1 LARALDWIFT
11 VPFLLAFG
19 LSVVVFEV
27 LQRAARLFG
36 QRPQEVMAASVQWSI
51 WQSLRLC
58 GTRFAVERSPLVR
71 SGEAYILVGNHQ
83 SMFDVATIGGLLFR
97 SYVKYVAKK
106 ELARGVPSISYNL
119 REGGNAVIDRKNR
132 EQAVREIRA
141 LGARAQAWRVA
152 VMIYP
157 EGTRAR
163 DGVMKEWKP
172 TGLLELMET
181 APDLPIVP
189 VAIDESWKLE
199 RYRMRPVPFG
209 TRVRV
214 RIGDPI
220 PRSPGED
227 RPALLARV
235 ESEVRRTVE
244 GWRSEATRG

>member
-19 LSVVVFEV
+19 LSALVFDP
-27 LQRAARLFG
+27 LQRVARLFG
-36 QRPQEVMAASVQWSI
+36 QRPQEVMAAGVQWSI

-71 SGEAYILVGNHQ
+71 SGEAYILIGNHQ
-83 SMFDVATIGGLLFR
+83 SMFDVAIVGGLLFR
-97 SYVKYVAKK
+97 SYVKYVAKQ
-106 ELARGVPSISYNL
+106 ELARGIPSISYNL
-119 REGGNAVIDRKNR
+119 RAGGNAIIDRRDR
-132 EQAVREIRA
+132 EQAVREVRA

-172 TGLLELMET
+172 VGALELLET
-181 APDLPIVP
+181 APKLPLVP

-209 TRVRV
+209 TRIRV
-214 RIGDPI
+214 RLCDPI
-220 PRSPGED
+220 PRSPEED
-227 RPALLARV
+227 RPALLRQA
-235 ESEVRRTVE
+235 ESEIRRAVE
-244 GWRSEATRG
+244 GWRSEATRR

>member
-1 LARALDWIFT
+1 LTRALDWVFT

-19 LSVVVFEV
+19 LSALVFDP
-27 LQRAARLFG
+27 LQRLARLLG
-36 QRPQEVMAASVQWSI
+36 QRPQEVMAAGLQWSI

-71 SGEAYILVGNHQ
+71 SGEAYVLVGNHQ
-83 SMFDVATIGGLLFR
+83 SMFDVVIVGGLLFR

-106 ELARGVPSISYNL
+106 ELARGIPSISYNL
-119 REGGNAVIDRKNR
+119 REGGNAIIDRKDR

-152 VMIYP
+152 VTIYP

-172 TGLLELMET
+172 TGALELLEA
-181 APDLPIVP
+181 APELPLVP
-189 VAIDESWKLE
+189 VAIDETWKLE

-214 RIGDPI
+214 HIGDPL
-220 PRSPGED
+220 PRSTEED
-227 RPALLARV
+227 RSALLRRA
-235 ESEVRRTVE
+235 ESEIRRTVA
-244 GWRSEATRG
+244 GWRNEAGGR